1 MTHPPKSKFVQ
12 LFERDKGRCVYCG
25 MDLTADYDRFMM
37 ATEDHLVP
45 ASKGGEG
52 RNLENL
58 ILSCMVCNRLKAN
71 YVPES
76 VDATKER
83 RKYIAAIREYIYRR
97 RSEKLKEFMEVT
109 HPDQSD
115 YR

>member
-1 MTHPPKSKFVQ
+1 MAHSPKSKFVQ
-12 LFERDKGRCVYCG
+12 LFERDTGCCVYCG
-25 MDLTADYDRFMM
+25 MDLMADHDRFMM
-37 ATEDHLVP
+37 ATEDHLIP
-45 ASKGGEG
+45 TSKGGKG
-52 RNLENL
+52 RELENL

-76 VDATKER
+76 INATKER
-83 RKYIAAIREYIYRR
+83 RNYIAAIRGYIYRR
-97 RSEKLKEFMEVT
+97 RSEKLKEFMQVT